1 MTMNRRR
8 SLAQRRLSIASAAY
22 SSDETYLIKRGWDI
36 SMPRRV
42 HRVECV
48 WLAYAAMDVCRKT
61 PRGAA
66 GFPGSAKTTT
76 WRTLKCTFSSYAPV
90 IPGRHLTYWGAMSDD

>member
-1 MTMNRRR
+1 MNRRR

-22 SSDETYLIKRGWDI
+22 CSDETYLIKRGWDI

-48 WLAYAAMDVCRKT
+48 CLAYAAMDVCRRHPEGRRVFQALQR
-61 PRGAA
+61 PRHEEHS
-66 GFPGSAKTTT
+66 SAPF
-76 WRTLKCTFSSYAPV
+76 LHMPQ
-90 IPGRHLTYWGAMSDD
+90 